1 MYVVLYGMVVMVW
14 YGMVFKEKLSRTYPV
29 IVSTK
34 VEQSV
39 SLNKDN
45 RN

>member
-1 MYVVLYGMVVMVW
+1 MVWYGSYGMVW